1 VSRPLLNIAL
11 VRARSYG
18 VELVTIDALVM
29 VNAVGKDL
37 LLEGVIK
44 GRDPVSK

>member
-1 VSRPLLNIAL
+1 VSRLLLNIAL

-18 VELVTIDALVM
+18 VELVTIDALVI

-37 LLEGVIK
+37 LPEGVIK
-44 GRDPVSK
+44 GRDPVSE

>member
-1 VSRPLLNIAL
+1 VSRLLLNIAL
-11 VRARSYG
+11 VRARSYR
-18 VELVTIDALVM
+18 VELVTIDALVI